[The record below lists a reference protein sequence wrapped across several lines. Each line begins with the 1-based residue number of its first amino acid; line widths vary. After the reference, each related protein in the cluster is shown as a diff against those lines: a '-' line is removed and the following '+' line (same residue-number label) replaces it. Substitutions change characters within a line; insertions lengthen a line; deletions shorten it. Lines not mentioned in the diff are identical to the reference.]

1 MQEFSYLTRTKKIMA
16 LQTLLKP
23 SKLTWVIFVVIIFIV
38 VLNLITLNT
47 LNFGTDILVNIV
59 FFLPLALFELIG
71 LNITT
76 KTGWFQVPNLLG
88 YILIIGLDIIL
99 IYLISLILTKLF
111 KKLKSNKEKLSSL

>member
-1 MQEFSYLTRTKKIMA
+1 MA